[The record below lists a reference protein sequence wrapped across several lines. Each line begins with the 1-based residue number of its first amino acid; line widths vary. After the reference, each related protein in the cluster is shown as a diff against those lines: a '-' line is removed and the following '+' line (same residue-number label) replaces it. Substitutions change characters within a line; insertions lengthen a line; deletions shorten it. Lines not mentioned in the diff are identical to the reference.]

1 MKKKRKAIGLKLVKD
16 DCRINFGGCYPKE
29 KDIIMDAY
37 DNIWDYEEKNQ
48 SLLGEFA
55 EAILDNF
62 SESLNH
68 ISSNT
73 SEDMNDC
80 WYFLTATSGS
90 YIIHDLKE
98 ETEEFNTSVSYTI
111 SKIEVN

>member
-1 MKKKRKAIGLKLVKD
+1 MKNEKKAIGLKLVKD
-16 DCRINFGGCYPKE
+16 DCRINFGDVYPKE
-29 KDIIMDAY
+29 KDIIMDAF
-37 DNIWDYEEKNQ
+37 DNIWEYEEKNQ

-55 EAILDNF
+55 EAILDYF

-80 WYFLTATSGS
+80 SYFLTATSGS
-90 YIIHDLKE
+90 YIIHNLE
-98 ETEEFNTSVSYTI
+98 LETEENNTSVSYSI
-111 SKIEVN
+111 SKVELN

>member
-1 MKKKRKAIGLKLVKD
+1 MKKAIGLKLVKD

-80 WYFLTATSGS
+80 SYFLTATSGS

>member
-1 MKKKRKAIGLKLVKD
+1 MKKERKAIGLKLVKD
-16 DCRINFGGCYPKE
+16 DCRINFGDCYPKE
-29 KDIIMDAY
+29 KDIIMDAF

-62 SESLNH
+62 GESLNH
-68 ISSNT
+68 ISSKT

-80 WYFLTATSGS
+80 SYFLTATSGS
-90 YIIHDLKE
+90 YIIHNLEE
-98 ETEEFNTSVSYTI
+98 ETQEYNTSVSYSI
-111 SKIEVN
+111 SKVE